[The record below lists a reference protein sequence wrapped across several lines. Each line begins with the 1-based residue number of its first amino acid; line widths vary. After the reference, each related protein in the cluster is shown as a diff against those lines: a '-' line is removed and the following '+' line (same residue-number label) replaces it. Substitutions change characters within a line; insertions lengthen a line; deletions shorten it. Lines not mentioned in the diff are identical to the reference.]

1 MSKDSY
7 KATSI
12 QVLKG
17 LESVRRRP
25 SMFVGD
31 TGARGLHHIVQEAID
46 NSLDEALGGYCK
58 NISVIIHA
66 DGSITVTDDGRGIP
80 VDIHPE
86 EKRPALE
93 LVMTVLHAG
102 GKFDNKT
109 YKISGGLHGVGIS
122 VTNALSTWLEARVK
136 RDGNIYFQRYE
147 NGVPVDEVK
156 IVGQAEGSG
165 TSIAFMPSSTIFE
178 TVIFDYELLAKR
190 LKELAFLN
198 AGVKID
204 IKDERDGKEASYKYD
219 GGIKSFVTFL
229 NKGKQALFNDPVY
242 IKKETDHTSLEV
254 SLQYNEGYIDT
265 VYTFCNGIN
274 TIEGGQHLTGFYL
287 ALTRSINDYIKKN
300 KMSDVKL
307 SGSDVREGLTAV
319 ISLKLPNPQF
329 EGQTKTKL
337 GNSEIRGLVDSIV
350 YDHLATYFEENPSVA
365 KLIVSKSLTAA
376 RAREAAKKARE
387 LVRRKSILSS
397 GSLPGKLIDCQ
408 EKNPEKSE
416 LFIVE
421 GDSAAGTGIAARDR
435 RYQAI
440 FPIRGKILNVEKAR
454 IDKVFKNNEVLNLIT
469 ILGCSSGE
477 EIEIEK
483 IRYHKVIILVDA
495 DSDGNHISTLLMTFF
510 YRYLKPVIEH
520 GYLYIAQPPLFKVI
534 KNKKTFYARDDKKL
548 QEILK
553 EIGSDDTVV
562 QRFKGLGEMDS
573 HELAETVM
581 NEDGRIL
588 KRVNIV
594 DALEAE
600 EAFRTLMGDDVEPR
614 RDFIMKYAKEARNID
629 V

>member
-1 MSKDSY
+1 MTGKDY

-17 LESVRRRP
+17 LESVRKRP
-25 SMFVGD
+25 SMFIGD
-31 TGARGLHHIVQEAID
+31 TGVKGLHHIVQEAID

-66 DGSITVTDDGRGIP
+66 DGSITVKDDGRGIP

-86 EKRPALE
+86 EKKAALE

-122 VTNALSTWLEARVK
+122 VTNALSAWLEARVK
-136 RDGNIYFQRYE
+136 RDGNLYFQRYE
-147 NGVPVDEVK
+147 NGVPVAEVK
-156 IVGQAEGSG
+156 IVGQAEGTG
-165 TSIAFMPSSTIFE
+165 TSITFMPSSAVFE
-178 TVIFDYELLAKR
+178 TVNFDYELLAKR

-204 IKDERDGKEASYKYD
+204 IKDERDGKETSYKYE
-219 GGIKSFVTFL
+219 GGIKSFVAFL
-229 NKGKQALFNDPVY
+229 NKGKQALFNEPLY

-300 KMSDVKL
+300 KISDGKL

-350 YDHLATYFEENPSVA
+350 YDHLATYFEENPSIA

-376 RAREAAKKARE
+376 KAREAAKKARE
-387 LVRRKSILSS
+387 LVRRKSVLES
-397 GSLPGKLIDCQ
+397 GNLPGKLADCQ
-408 EKNPEKSE
+408 ERNPEKAE

-421 GDSAAGTGIAARDR
+421 GESAGGSSKLGRAREF
-435 RYQAI
+435 QAI
-440 FPIRGKILNVEKAR
+440 LPLKGKILNVEKSR
-454 IDKVFKNNEVLNLIT
+454 LDKILKSNEILTLISAIGT
-469 ILGCSSGE
+469 DIGE
-477 EIEIEK
+477 EFDINK
-483 IRYHKVIILVDA
+483 TRYHKIIIMA
-495 DSDGNHISTLLMTFF
+495 DSDIDGQHLITLLLTFF
-510 YRYLKPVIEH
+510 YRHMKQLIEA
-520 GYLYIAQPPLFKVI
+520 GYVYIATPPLYKVTKGKEYFYI
-534 KNKKTFYARDDKKL
+534 KNDGMLMELKKR
-548 QEILK
+548 
-553 EIGSDDTVV
+553 IGGDIEL
-562 QRFKGLGEMDS
+562 QRFKGLGEMNP
-573 HELAETVM
+573 EQLWETTLDPE
-581 NEDGRIL
+581 NRIL
-588 KRVNIV
+588 KKVTIE
-594 DALEAE
+594 DAMVADTI
-600 EAFRTLMGDDVEPR
+600 FTMLMGEDVGPR
-614 RDFIMKYAKEARNID
+614 RDFIMQHANEVKNLD